1 MSNQIFIQQTFDG
14 PVDIV
19 GDIHGE
25 IDALQQLLEVL
36 GYDLQGRHPEQRKL
50 IFVGDLCDRGPDSI
64 TVIRQVKTLIE
75 NGNAQCIL
83 GNHEINLLTDT
94 LREGNGWFLVHRI
107 RMISKLLIQFRLQF
121 RIVHGF

>member
-25 IDALQQLLEVL
+25 IDALHQLLKVL

-50 IFVGDLCDRGPDSI
+50 ILSGICVIVDQTVSLSSDRLKP
-64 TVIRQVKTLIE
+64 
-75 NGNAQCIL
+75 
-83 GNHEINLLTDT
+83 
-94 LREGNGWFLVHRI
+94 
-107 RMISKLLIQFRLQF
+107 
-121 RIVHGF
+121 

>member
-1 MSNQIFIQQTFDG
+1 
-14 PVDIV
+14 
-19 GDIHGE
+19 
-25 IDALQQLLEVL
+25 ALHQLLKVL

-64 TVIRQVKTLIE
+64 AVIRQVKTLIE

-94 LREGNGWFLVHRI
+94 QREGNGWFFGSPHQDDFKIFDSVQASSQDRAWILEFLN
-107 RMISKLLIQFRLQF
+107 SLPLALDAS
-121 RIVHGF
+121 